1 MGNIDPA
8 ILDRN
13 TEILRNNLLKEMKS
27 SLDFG
32 NRLIDEEMNG
42 LSMIAR
48 PIVKAFYAALVRKDL
63 EEGTVKTINGTL
75 KIARRM
81 IDENISVESPAFYQ
95 LLDEKFPG
103 YLKNDQTS
111 RQCKHSH
118 KNFPRLSENLKK
130 TFEWQVRP
138 LVLMLQVT
146 DPTVSDYPSIVR
158 RAYKNADESKTYLA
172 NQMDPMQKGL
182 EIIKEDMSILD
193 IPTARDF
200 IFRILTKGFAQKRI
214 EYMKDIDS
222 FFA

>member
-75 KIARRM
+75 KIARRI
-81 IDENISVESPAFYQ
+81 IDENIAVESPEFYK
-95 LLDEKFPG
+95 LLEEKFPG

-118 KNFPRLSENLKK
+118 KNFPRLSDNLKK

-146 DPTVSDYPSIVR
+146 DPTVHDYPSIVR
-158 RAYKNADESKTYLA
+158 RAYKNPEESKTYLA

>member
-1 MGNIDPA
+1 MGNIDPV

-75 KIARRM
+75 KIARR
-81 IDENISVESPAFYQ
+81 IIEENISVESPEFYK
-95 LLDEKFPG
+95 LLEEKFPG

-118 KNFPRLSENLKK
+118 KNFPRLSDNLKK

-146 DPTVSDYPSIVR
+146 DPNVRDYPSIVR